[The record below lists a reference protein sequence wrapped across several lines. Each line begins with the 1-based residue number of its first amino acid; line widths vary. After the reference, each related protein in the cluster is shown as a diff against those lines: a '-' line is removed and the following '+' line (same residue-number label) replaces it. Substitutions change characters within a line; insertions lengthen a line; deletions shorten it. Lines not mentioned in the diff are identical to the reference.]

1 MYPNKF
7 RGRAAAIIVALAVS
21 SVNGS
26 VRAGQNT
33 SAADASGGKI
43 PVTTSSEEARK
54 EFLLGRGLAEKLLA
68 QDSLQHFD
76 KALTLDPNFALA
88 ELSRANASGGAK
100 GFFDHLKKAV
110 ALSSK
115 VSNGEKLLIL
125 ASEAGANGNAAKQ
138 KEYLEQLVAAY
149 PRDERAHFNAGG
161 YYFGQQDYATA
172 IQHYKKA
179 TALAPTYSPAYNIL
193 GYAYR
198 QNADY
203 PNAERAFKKYIELI
217 PGDPNPYDSYAELLL
232 KMGRFEES
240 LTQYAKAL
248 SIDPNFIASHL
259 GRAADLMYMGKPGD
273 AATELQAI
281 STKARSDGE
290 RRIALF
296 GMAVLAVDSGKSDE
310 ALGHLDKEYAVAE
323 KANDVAAMSGDLQ
336 NKGTVLLE
344 MGRYDEAKAAFD
356 RSLAMT
362 EGSTLSQ
369 EIKGNAKLFQHFN
382 LAQVALGKGDSATA
396 DAEAQTFSKGVASSG
411 NPAFVRQAHALTGQI
426 ALQGKKYDA
435 AIAELEQ
442 ANQQNPY
449 DLYRLCLAYLGKGN
463 KSKAT
468 EMCTAAARFN
478 SLPQLNYAFIRTK
491 AAKMARGPIS

>member
-7 RGRAAAIIVALAVS
+7 RARAAAIIVALAVS
-21 SVNGS
+21 SVSGS
-26 VRAGQNT
+26 VSGGQST
-33 SAADASGGKI
+33 SAAGTSGGKI

-54 EFLLGRGLAEKLLA
+54 EFLQGRDLAEKLLA

-88 ELSRANASGGAK
+88 ELSRANASGSAK

-149 PRDERAHFNAGG
+149 PRDERAHFNAGA
-161 YYFGQQDYATA
+161 FSFAQQDYTTA
-172 IQHYKKA
+172 IEHYKKA
-179 TALAPTYSPAYNIL
+179 TELAPSYSPAYNLL

-198 QNADY
+198 QRADY

-248 SIDPNFIASHL
+248 AIDRNFIASHL

-273 AATELQAI
+273 AATELQTI
-281 STKARSDGE
+281 MTKARNDGE
-290 RRIALF
+290 RRTALF
-296 GMAVLAVDSGKSDE
+296 GMAVLAADSGKWDE
-310 ALGHLDKEYAVAE
+310 ALGHLDKQYAVAE

-336 NKGTVLLE
+336 AKGTVLLE
-344 MGRYDEAKAAFD
+344 MAKYDEAKTAFD

-369 EIKGNAKLFQHFN
+369 EIKGNARLFQHSN

-396 DAEAQTFSKGVASSG
+396 DAESQTFSKGAASSG
-411 NPAFVRQAHALTGQI
+411 NPAFVRQAHEVAGQI
-426 ALQGKKYDA
+426 ALQGKKYDV

-449 DLYRLCLAYLGKGN
+449 TLYRLCLAYMGKGD

-468 EMCTAAARFN
+468 EMCTVAARFN
-478 SLPQLNYAFIRTK
+478 TLPQLNYAFVRTK